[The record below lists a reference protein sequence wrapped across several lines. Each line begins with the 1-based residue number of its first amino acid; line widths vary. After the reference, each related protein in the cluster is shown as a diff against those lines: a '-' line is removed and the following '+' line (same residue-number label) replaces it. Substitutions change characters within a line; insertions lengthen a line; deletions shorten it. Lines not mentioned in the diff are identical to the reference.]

1 MLLDF
6 ASVPIITLIVYWCI
20 ELIKQLTNNNENF
33 KRFIPISSTV
43 IGIIL
48 GVIIY
53 FFIPSL
59 TIANN
64 VLYAIGVGGVSGLAA
79 TGSNQIFKQLGK
91 FKKDKPNSTENGNNK
106 EKNNENKNNEDKN
119 KNNANGKDE
128 NNKDEYN
135 KNKNK

>member
-20 ELIKQLTNNNENF
+20 ELIKQITNNNENF
-33 KRFIPISSTV
+33 KRLIPICSTI

-53 FFIPSL
+53 FLFPSL
-59 TIANN
+59 SIATN

-79 TGSNQIFKQLGK
+79 TGSNQIFKQLYK
-91 FKKDKPNSTENGNNK
+91 FKTKKPDDKKNDDIKENITP
-106 EKNNENKNNEDKN
+106 EQ
-119 KNNANGKDE
+119 
-128 NNKDEYN
+128 
-135 KNKNK
+135 